1 MIPGLAIGHGVQS
14 LFLGMQSRRPALV
27 IVMRLIRARA
37 SCPSNPSI
45 WGLSLVTVSDCR
57 FVWLSECILLVLLVC
72 KFLLSEWILF
82 HLAEIVFLKLDCPFH
97 YLSSSF
103 RSSTAWWFVRG
114 CLASFV
120 WQNCCLSNS
129 CLIRHLKWAVG
140 FFWGSCHHVK
150 CKEER
155 AAVFYFSTESG
166 KFRWMRRQSPTS

>member
-1 MIPGLAIGHGVQS
+1 MQLVSGEWMNIRS
-14 LFLGMQSRRPALV
+14 LRGEWM
-27 IVMRLIRARA
+27 
-37 SCPSNPSI
+37 
-45 WGLSLVTVSDCR
+45 
-57 FVWLSECILLVLLVC
+57 CILLVLPVC

-150 CKEER
+150 RKEER

-166 KFRWMRRQSPTS
+166 NSVGCVDSHQLRSLHFRGRGSICGTNKNKSAVEEWIRNNK